1 MNKLATKLVG
11 NIQGI
16 HSVVIV
22 DLGDGFK
29 KIKGKSMVFRHIRGE
44 GRPPRVVKTVFFQR
58 ACRIILGT
66 TNYVLHF
73 IWGASEI

>member
-1 MNKLATKLVG
+1 MVM
-11 NIQGI
+11 
-16 HSVVIV
+16 V

-29 KIKGKSMVFRHIRGE
+29 KIKGKSMVFCHVWGE

-66 TNYVLHF
+66 TNDFFHF